1 MPKKLKTFSFSDTAE
16 KNLSLLMSDLE
27 IHSAS
32 ECIRYLIDA
41 ECVRRGLIKKD
52 TMSEKFSAGKRDR
65 SNANAVKDKDDLLRE
80 IQMVSI
86 QMAKY
91 NNRIEDIYKMCYEVR
106 DGVNYQCNFMDA
118 PFTSAD
124 TMVEGAAV
132 SKAVQGS
139 CETYEARMRRLS
151 VDKANRR

>member
-52 TMSEKFSAGKRDR
+52 TMSENLVQEKVTG
-65 SNANAVKDKDDLLRE
+65 
-80 IQMVSI
+80 QM
-86 QMAKY
+86 QT
-91 NNRIEDIYKMCYEVR
+91 
-106 DGVNYQCNFMDA
+106 Q
-118 PFTSAD
+118 
-124 TMVEGAAV
+124 
-132 SKAVQGS
+132 
-139 CETYEARMRRLS
+139 
-151 VDKANRR
+151 

>member
-16 KNLSLLMSDLE
+16 RNLSLLMSDLE

-52 TMSEKFSAGKRDR
+52 AMSENFGAGKGDR

-91 NNRIEDIYKMCYEVR
+91 NNRIEDIYKMC
-106 DGVNYQCNFMDA
+106 
-118 PFTSAD
+118 
-124 TMVEGAAV
+124 
-132 SKAVQGS
+132 
-139 CETYEARMRRLS
+139 MRSVTELILNAISWTLLSRLRILWLR
-151 VDKANRR
+151 AQR

>member
-41 ECVRRGLIKKD
+41 ECIRRGLIKKD
-52 TMSEKFSAGKRDR
+52 AMSENFG
-65 SNANAVKDKDDLLRE
+65 AVKDKDDLLRE

-106 DGVNYQCNFMDA
+106 DGVNSQCNFMDA

>member
-1 MPKKLKTFSFSDTAE
+1 
-16 KNLSLLMSDLE
+16 
-27 IHSAS
+27 
-32 ECIRYLIDA
+32 
-41 ECVRRGLIKKD
+41 
-52 TMSEKFSAGKRDR
+52 
-65 SNANAVKDKDDLLRE
+65 
-80 IQMVSI
+80 MVSI

-91 NNRIEDIYKMCYEVR
+91 NNRIEDIYKMCYDIR
-106 DGVNYQCNFMDA
+106 DGVNSQCNFMDA

>member
-41 ECVRRGLIKKD
+41 ECVRRGLI
-52 TMSEKFSAGKRDR
+52 
-65 SNANAVKDKDDLLRE
+65 
-80 IQMVSI
+80 QMVSI

-106 DGVNYQCNFMDA
+106 DGVNSQCNFMDA

>member
-16 KNLSLLMSDLE
+16 RNLSLLMSDLE

-52 TMSEKFSAGKRDR
+52 AMSENFGAGKGDR
-65 SNANAVKDKDDLLRE
+65 SNANSVKDKDDRLRE

-86 QMAKY
+86 QMA
-91 NNRIEDIYKMCYEVR
+91 
-106 DGVNYQCNFMDA
+106 G
-118 PFTSAD
+118 
-124 TMVEGAAV
+124 
-132 SKAVQGS
+132 
-139 CETYEARMRRLS
+139 
-151 VDKANRR
+151 